1 MSRATDMD
9 RLIGQNIRFHRERL
23 GWTQERLAEP
33 LGITFQQLQK
43 IERGVNRVSASRLFL
58 IADLFQLP
66 IETFREERAGDLA
79 A

>member
-1 MSRATDMD
+1 MSRANAMD

-43 IERGVNRVSASRLFL
+43 IERGINRVSASRLFV
-58 IADLFQLP
+58 IADLFELP
-66 IETFREERAGDLA
+66 VETFREERTRDLA